1 VNAIVRAARRADLPA
16 IAALLERSGLPV
28 NGVADHLEHF
38 EVAGEGEAVAAVCG
52 LERHEPEAL
61 LRSLAVAPERRGRGL
76 GASMVGRAEERARA
90 LGLARLWLLTE
101 TAQSWFERL
110 GWSPVP
116 RAGAPAE
123 LAASAEFQ
131 GACPATAVLMTRE
144 LTVGRA
150 PGP

>member
-1 VNAIVRAARRADLPA
+1 MNAIVRAARTADLPA
-16 IAALLERSGLPV
+16 IRALLEGSSLPV
-28 NGVADHLEHF
+28 DGVADHLEDF

-61 LRSLAVAPERRGRGL
+61 LRSLAVAPDRRGQGL
-76 GASMVGRAEERARA
+76 GALMVGRAEERARA
-90 LGLARLWLLTE
+90 LGLTRLWLLTE

-131 GACPATAVLMTRE
+131 GACPDSAVLMSRD
-144 LTVGRA
+144 LTAWKV